1 MNRLCME
8 AAVSQEYQDYLVEYY
23 GDEKYLTDKYGE
35 GCYQI
40 ISERFAIAYV
50 KGDEV
55 RSGINGGAFFVPAC
69 YGSYVIR
76 AGSCVRGDNKSQ
88 KSAESVYVRTGS
100 YGWVYRYGVCR
111 AKIEERD
118 ITGV

>member
-55 RSGINGGAFFVPAC
+55 RSGINGLLW
-69 YGSYVIR
+69 SYVIR

-118 ITGV
+118 IIGV

>member
-69 YGSYVIR
+69 YGLMSSAPALAS
-76 AGSCVRGDNKSQ
+76 AGITKVRNQPKLSMYGQGVMVGFIDTGY
-88 KSAESVYVRTGS
+88 AVR
-100 YGWVYRYGVCR
+100 
-111 AKIEERD
+111 K
-118 ITGV
+118 